1 MDTIIAFCIG
11 VICGANLITIGL
23 AILFSREE
31 KMNDSKRYN
40 DKRNLRG
47 DSDRVTKTTDDKSDT
62 AFTEI

>member
-1 MDTIIAFCIG
+1 MDTIIAFCVG
-11 VICGANLITIGL
+11 VFCGVNLMTIGL

-40 DKRNLRG
+40 DKCKLRG

-62 AFTEI
+62 AFTED